1 MRESEIIMAEKI
13 LFATAKL
20 KEEEK
25 NLYCKELDKEDYDSK
40 YKGYLT
46 CINGCK
52 ARIKFTQRKNNYK
65 FFSTWNKEG
74 KLHNK
79 DCPYYVEYKGKKGRE
94 KLNAYC
100 KSIQLDDDTIF
111 TRIKR
116 KFKDLHKSYSGDEY
130 PIPDKGSMKIENTGE
145 QIVETAVNSNVGEET
160 SSGSY
165 IRHKDAKYVTMHDLR
180 SIISVYGEIDS
191 VWIDQ
196 NKNGTKFAY
205 INYVTN
211 NISVHIL
218 FSEVF
223 YRNEYSAGMEE
234 FERFIAKVKELV
246 KNSQTPV
253 EAIAYGEIKQKK
265 RGIKGVNVS
274 VYNPKRI
281 LINGMSYSQ
290 ILYGNIKDM

>member
-1 MRESEIIMAEKI
+1 MPKKI
-13 LFATAKL
+13 LFAKAKL
-20 KEEEK
+20 KEEER

-40 YKGYLT
+40 YKGHLT
-46 CINGCK
+46 CINGCE

-111 TRIKR
+111 NRIKR
-116 KFKDLHKSYSGDEY
+116 KFNDLHKTYSGNEY
-130 PIPDKGSMKIENTGE
+130 PIPDKGSMEIENIGE
-145 QIVETAVNSNVGEET
+145 QTVEAEVNSNIGEE
-160 SSGSY
+160 SSRGSY
-165 IRHKDAKYVTMHDLR
+165 IRHKDAKFVTTDDLG

-196 NKNGTKFAY
+196 NKDGTKFAY
-205 INYVTN
+205 INYVTD

-218 FSEVF
+218 FSEAF
-223 YRNEYSAGMEE
+223 YSNEYSVGMEE
-234 FERFIAKVKELV
+234 FERFITKVKELV
-246 KNSQTPV
+246 ENSQKPV
-253 EAIAYGEIKQKK
+253 EAIAYGEITGKK
-265 RGIKGVNVS
+265 RRIKGVNVS

-281 LINGMSYSQ
+281 LINGMSYNQ
-290 ILYGNIKDM
+290 ILYGNIKDI